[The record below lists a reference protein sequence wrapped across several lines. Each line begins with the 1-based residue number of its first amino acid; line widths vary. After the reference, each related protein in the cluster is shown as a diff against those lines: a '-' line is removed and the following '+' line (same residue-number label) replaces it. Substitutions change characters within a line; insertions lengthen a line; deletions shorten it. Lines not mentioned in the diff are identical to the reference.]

1 MFNWRMPDLGAGIF
15 ILILWEVIWK
25 GIALWK
31 SAKRGD
37 LLWFIAIFLINLF
50 GLVSIFYLWRTK
62 QLGEVR
68 QDLLRLFRQWFRRQ

>member
-1 MFNWRMPDLGAGIF
+1 MFNWKFPDLGAGIF
-15 ILILWEVIWK
+15 ILILWEVFWK

-50 GLVSIFYLWRTK
+50 GFIPIFYLWQTK
-62 QLGEVR
+62 QLGDV
-68 QDLLRLFRQWFRRQ
+68 FIKFKSFFK